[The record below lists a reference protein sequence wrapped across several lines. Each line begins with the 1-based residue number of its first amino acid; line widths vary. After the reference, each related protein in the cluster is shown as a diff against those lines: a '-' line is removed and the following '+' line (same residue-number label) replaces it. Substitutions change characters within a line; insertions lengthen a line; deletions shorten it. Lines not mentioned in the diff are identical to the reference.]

1 MAINVASPD
10 VKSVALTTFSGQ
22 VSNINPVA
30 LPQGSSPDCSDCSF
44 LPSGVF
50 SRACLQKALAT
61 SLGVV
66 TVTYGKS
73 YVDPSGI
80 IRDFYLDSAGN
91 FWMEII
97 APSNL
102 AAAPIVIFT
111 TTPGSSARSI
121 TANGREYVAIH
132 NGLQG
137 ADVPYQL
144 TGLSDGT
151 VQIDRVTQDAPGAPP
166 TVANLI
172 LPPSSVAASGSPTTL
187 TIGSYGIQG
196 ANLDPTGTFYQSIY
210 FWTASSITDVEPGQ
224 SVVISSTMNF
234 NGTFGPI
241 TAVYPSS
248 FQSLIEVSGAYIP
261 AGTPFETSGTVT
273 IQQGALQ
280 RSSNIVTG
288 ATTAPHGL
296 QPGYQVQVTNAIAGP
311 IGTGIAS
318 IVINNENAA
327 GIATVTVNLAFGQ
340 LTHGLVPGLFVA
352 ITGVQGVTVGTSV
365 VSIVRA
371 GNTVTIVFS
380 AGTGLTPGALINISG
395 VVPSSFNAI
404 VQVATVTTTT
414 NTADTITYP
423 QVDIDDTGGGSPQ
436 VNLEWPIPQTA
447 TPTLYE
453 VLSAPTADSFQVQLD
468 YSDATFTTGSVTL
481 AWDGTFPVLSVPT
494 PETFTYQQYG
504 PDATASP
511 VSGDTIMATPVGQ
524 IAPGLRQSVVFFIN
538 RQGGVTGY
546 SPPVSIVTPGG
557 QYLSITNIPIGPPTT
572 VARGI
577 AFTGADGAY
586 FFYIPSPPQVNG
598 QVVGTATQINDNTT
612 TGGVVF
618 DFGDPA
624 LFAALGISIPGNN
637 LANQIVLD
645 GALNFGYYASRL
657 LTIGQRNTVQG
668 LLSMGFDGGYFQ
680 PIPQNAGSFITG
692 TSYVITTVGTTN
704 FVAIGA
710 SANTVGVQFYATG
723 AGSGTGTATPSP
735 TPTGWTYG
743 GTNGRLIPNGGRA
756 SLGAWSINVTP
767 SAHRG
772 VLSQGAYEDP
782 TGAPIIEANTLYSIR
797 VYLQPTV
804 AAADLIFTVALTS
817 ASTSFS
823 TTATISG
830 SLMSTSGS
838 WLDAN
843 FSQATPETIPSDF
856 TLSVYAASSATSLT
870 LLVDELSLIYTQEPT
885 LTGGFGSYVNNP
897 EAFDD
902 VTGDFA
908 PDDDTHQ
915 IMGMF
920 IIRSALYMLT
930 LDPNGRLH
938 ETSQGTTEPAEWI
951 IGEVASNCGLVG
963 VAALTQS
970 QADDSTASGG
980 EEWEAWYSS
989 DGPRIFGGSA
999 PDKIAQEI
1007 QRPSGQAFPGAPP
1020 DLGAFNVAVQLTAW
1034 ALNDPNSK
1042 TLYFGIPVNSAT
1054 APSVIWQMSYL
1065 GLDSAEQIASSPPVH
1080 RALSGKLVTSDLAR
1094 KWSPWQLAMNGAALM
1109 FRQLNVVQPI
1119 LFNGNGFT
1127 PNTSS
1132 TGAYGNVYALN
1143 ADMYTDDDYGQFFP
1157 YYITYAFVDRDQEQQ
1172 LDLGSGLKT
1181 VSYSFTTIAGVGLL
1195 TPQLLYN
1202 FLNKAWSIQGQS
1214 GTGSQYPLSL
1224 FPLGDLEWS
1233 GLMAQGYRFFMRYA
1247 PIPNPAGS
1255 TAKPT
1260 TDVKFSLSS
1269 VSLCLRKKSRGGNV
1283 SGRYIPG
1290 PV

>member
-10 VKSVALTTFSGQ
+10 IKSVALTTFSGLCT
-22 VSNINPVA
+22 NINPVA
-30 LPQGSSPDCSDCSF
+30 LPQGSSPDNSDCSF

-61 SLGVV
+61 SLGNV
-66 TVTYGKS
+66 TVTYSKS

-80 IRDFYLDSAGN
+80 IRNFYLDSAGN
-91 FWMEII
+91 FWMEVI

-102 AAAPIVIFT
+102 AAVPAVIFT

-137 ADVPYQL
+137 ADVPYQI
-144 TGLSDGT
+144 TGLPDGT

-172 LPPSSVAASGSPTTL
+172 LPPSSIAASGSPITL
-187 TIGSYGIQG
+187 TIGSYGIEG
-196 ANLDPTGTFYQSIY
+196 ANLDPTGSFYQSIY
-210 FWTASSITDVEPGQ
+210 FWTATSLSGVEAGQ
-224 SVVISSTMNF
+224 SVVISSTTNF

-241 TAVYPSS
+241 AAVYPGSP
-248 FQSLIEVSGAYIP
+248 QSLVEVSGAYIP

-288 ATTAPHGL
+288 TTTAAHQL
-296 QPGYQVQVTNAIAGP
+296 QPGYQVQITNALAGE

-327 GIATVTVNLAFGQ
+327 GIAAVTVNLASGQ

-352 ITGVQGVTVGTSV
+352 IYGVQGVTVGTSV
-365 VSIVRA
+365 TSIVRA
-371 GNTVTIVFS
+371 GQVVTIVFS
-380 AGTGLTPGALINISG
+380 ASTGLTPRALINVTG
-395 VVPSSFNAI
+395 VTPSSFNAI
-404 VQVATVTTTT
+404 VQVGTVSTTT
-414 NTADTITYP
+414 NTADTITYT
-423 QVDIDDTGGGSPQ
+423 QVDVDATGGGSPQ
-436 VNLEWPIPQTA
+436 VNLQWPIPDTE

-453 VLSAPTADSFQVQLD
+453 VLSAPTATSFQVQLN
-468 YSDATFTTGSVTL
+468 YSDATFTTGSVSL
-481 AWDGTFPVLSVPT
+481 AWDGTFPVLSVPG
-494 PETFTYQQYG
+494 PDTFTYQQYG

-511 VSGDTIMATPVGQ
+511 VSGGTIMATPVGQ
-524 IAPGLRQSVVFFIN
+524 IAPGLRQAVVFFIN

-546 SPPVSIVTPGG
+546 SPPFNIVTPGG
-557 QYLSITNIPIGPPTT
+557 QYLSVTNIPIGPPNT
-572 VARGI
+572 VARAI

-598 QVVGTATQINDNTT
+598 QIVGTATQINDNVTT
-612 TGGVVF
+612 SAVF
-618 DFGDPA
+618 DFGDPT

-657 LTIGQRNTVQG
+657 LTIGQRNIVQS

-680 PIPQNAGSFITG
+680 PIAQNAGSFVTG
-692 TSYVITTVGTTN
+692 ASYVIATVGTTN

-723 AGSGTGTATPSP
+723 AGFGTGTATPSP
-735 TPTGWTYG
+735 IPTGWTYG

-756 SLGAWSINVTP
+756 SMGAWSINVVP
-767 SAHRG
+767 SGHCG
-772 VLSQGAYEDP
+772 VLSQDAYEDS

-804 AAADLIFTVALTS
+804 AAADLTFTVALTS
-817 ASTSFS
+817 AGTGFS
-823 TTATISG
+823 ATATISG

-838 WLDAN
+838 WLQAN
-843 FSQATPETIPSDF
+843 FSQAIPGTIPSDF
-856 TLSVYAASSATSLT
+856 TLSVYAASSATPLT

-897 EAFDD
+897 EAFDG
-902 VTGDFA
+902 VTGVFA

-915 IMGMF
+915 LMGMF

-938 ETSQGTTEPAEWI
+938 ETSQGTTEPAEWV

-980 EEWEAWYSS
+980 EEWESWYSS

-1007 QRPSGQAFPGAPP
+1007 QRPAGQAFPGAPP
-1020 DLGAFNVAVQLTAW
+1020 DLGAFNIAAQLTAW
-1034 ALNDPNSK
+1034 ALNDPQSK
-1042 TLYFGIPVNSAT
+1042 TLYFGIPTNTAT

-1065 GLDSAEQIASSPPVH
+1065 GMDSAEQIANSPPVH
-1080 RALSGKLVTSDLAR
+1080 RSLSGKLVTSDLAR
-1094 KWSPWQLAMNGAALM
+1094 KWSPWQRAMNGAALM
-1109 FRQLNVVQPI
+1109 FRQANVVQPVF
-1119 LFNGNGFT
+1119 FNGNGLT

-1132 TGAYGNVYALN
+1132 TGAYGNVYVLN
-1143 ADMYTDDDYGQFFP
+1143 AGMYTDDDYGQFFP
-1157 YYITYAFVDRDQEQQ
+1157 YYVTYAFVDRDQEQQ
-1172 LDLGSGLKT
+1172 LDLGGGLKT
-1181 VSYSFTTIAGVGLL
+1181 VAYSFTTIAGVGLL

-1202 FLNKAWSIQGQS
+1202 FLNQAWSIAGQS

-1224 FPLGDLEWS
+1224 FPPGDLEWS
-1233 GLMAQGYRFFMRYA
+1233 GLQAQGYRFFFKVA

-1255 TAKPT
+1255 TANPT

-1269 VSLCLRKKSRGGNV
+1269 FTLCLRKKSRGGSV
-1283 SGRYIPG
+1283 TGRYISG

>member
-1 MAINVASPD
+1 MAINIASPD
-10 VKSVALTTFSGQ
+10 VKSVALTTFSGA
-22 VSNINPVA
+22 VTNINPVA
-30 LPQGSSPDCSDCSF
+30 LPQGSSPDNSDCAF

-50 SRACLQKALAT
+50 SRACLQKVLAT

-66 TVTYGKS
+66 TVVYGKS

-80 IRDFYLDSAGN
+80 IRDFYLDSVGN

-97 APSNL
+97 SPSNL
-102 AAAPIVIFT
+102 AAAPTVIFT
-111 TTPGSSARSI
+111 TTPGASARSI

-137 ADVPYQL
+137 ADIPYQL
-144 TGLSDGT
+144 TGLPDGT

-172 LPPSSVAASGSPTTL
+172 LPPSSVAGSASPIVL
-187 TIGSYGIQG
+187 TIGSFGIQG

-210 FWTASSITDVEPGQ
+210 FWTATSITGVEPGQ
-224 SVVISSTMNF
+224 SVVISSTTNF

-241 TAVYPSS
+241 TAVYPSLD
-248 FQSLIEVSGAYIP
+248 QSLIEVSGAYIP
-261 AGTPFETSGTVT
+261 AGTSFETSGTVT
-273 IQQGALQ
+273 IEQGALQ

-296 QPGYQVQVTNAIAGP
+296 LPGYQVQITNAIAGQ
-311 IGTGIAS
+311 IGTGVAS

-327 GIATVTVNLAFGQ
+327 GIATVTVNLASGQ

-352 ITGVQGVTVGTSV
+352 ITGVQGVAVGTSV
-365 VSIVRA
+365 SSIIRA
-371 GNTVTIVFS
+371 GQIVTVVFS
-380 AGTGLTPGALINISG
+380 AGTGLAPDAIITVSGAT
-395 VVPSSFNAI
+395 PSSFNTTTRI
-404 VQVATVTTTT
+404 LTVTTGT
-414 NTADTITYP
+414 NTGDTITYT
-423 QVDIDDTGGGSPQ
+423 QVDVDATGSGAT
-436 VNLEWPIPQTA
+436 VNVEWPIPETA
-447 TPTLYE
+447 TPDLYE
-453 VLSAPTADSFQVQLD
+453 VLTAPTATSFQVQLN
-468 YSDATFTTGSVTL
+468 YPDATFTTGTVTL
-481 AWDGTFPVLSVPT
+481 AWDGTFDVLSVPT
-494 PETFTYQQYG
+494 PQTFTYQQYG

-511 VSGDTIMATPVGQ
+511 ISGGTIMATPIGQ
-524 IAPGLRQSVVFFIN
+524 IAPGLRQAVVFFIN

-546 SPPVSIVTPGG
+546 SPPLTIVTPGG
-557 QYLSITNIPIGPPTT
+557 QYLSVTNIPIGPPTT
-572 VARGI
+572 VARVI

-598 QVVGTATQINDNTT
+598 QVVGTATQINDNVTT
-612 TGGVVF
+612 NAVF

-624 LFAALGISIPGNN
+624 LFAAIGISIPGNN

-645 GALNFGYYASRL
+645 GALNFGYYGSRL
-657 LTIGQRNTVQG
+657 LTIGQRNTVQS
-668 LLSMGFDGGYFQ
+668 LLNMGFDGGYFQ
-680 PIPQNAGSFITG
+680 PIAQNAGSFVTG
-692 TSYVITTVGTTN
+692 ASYVITTVGTTN

-710 SANTVGVQFYATG
+710 SASTVGIQFYATG

-743 GTNGRLIPNGGRA
+743 GANGRLIPNGGRA
-756 SLGAWSINVTP
+756 SMGAWSINVVP
-767 SAHRG
+767 SAHCG

-782 TGAPIIEANTLYSIR
+782 TGAPIIDGDTLYSIR

-804 AAADLIFTVALTS
+804 AATDLTFTVALTS

-823 TTATISG
+823 ATATISG
-830 SLMSTSGS
+830 SVMNSAGS
-838 WLDAN
+838 WLRAN
-843 FSQATPETIPSDF
+843 FSQRTPTTIPSDF

-870 LLVDELSLIYTQEPT
+870 LLVDELSLIYEEEPT
-885 LTGGFGSYVNNP
+885 LTSGYGSYVNNP
-897 EAFDD
+897 EAFDG
-902 VTGDFA
+902 VTGVFG

-915 IMGMF
+915 LMGMF

-938 ETSQGTTEPAEWI
+938 ETSQGDTEPAEWV

-980 EEWEAWYSS
+980 EEWESWYSS
-989 DGPRIFGGSA
+989 DGPRIFGGST

-1007 QRPSGQAFPGAPP
+1007 QRPAGQAFPGAPQ
-1020 DLGAFNVAVQLTAW
+1020 DLGALNVAAQLTVW
-1034 ALNDPNSK
+1034 ALNDPQSK
-1042 TLYFGIPVNSAT
+1042 TLYFGIPANTAT
-1054 APSVIWQMSYL
+1054 APSVIWQMSYV
-1065 GLDSAEQIASSPPVH
+1065 GMDSAEQIANSPPVH

-1094 KWSPWQLAMNGAALM
+1094 KWSPWQRAMNGAALM
-1109 FRQLNVVQPI
+1109 FRQANVVQPVF
-1119 LFNGNGFT
+1119 FNGNGLT
-1127 PNTSS
+1127 PNMSS
-1132 TGAYGNVYALN
+1132 TGAYGNVYILN
-1143 ADMYTDDDYGQFFP
+1143 AGMYTDDDYGQFSP
-1157 YYITYAFVDRDQEQQ
+1157 YYTTYAFVDRDTEQQ
-1172 LDLGSGLKT
+1172 MDLGGGLKT

-1202 FLNKAWSIQGQS
+1202 FLNQPWSIQGQT
-1214 GTGSQYPLSL
+1214 GTESQYPLSL
-1224 FPLGDLEWS
+1224 FPPGDLEWS

-1260 TDVKFSLSS
+1260 TDVKFSLSNFT
-1269 VSLCLRKKSRGGNV
+1269 LCLRKKSRGGSV
-1283 SGRYIPG
+1283 SGRYNSG

>member
-10 VKSVALTTFSGQ
+10 VKSVALTTFSGLCT
-22 VSNINPVA
+22 NINPVA
-30 LPQGSSPDCSDCSF
+30 LPQGSSPDNSDCSF

-50 SRACLQKALAT
+50 SRACLQKAFAS
-61 SLGVV
+61 SLGVF
-66 TVTYGKS
+66 TFTYGKS

-80 IRDFYLDSAGN
+80 IRDFWLDSTGQ

-97 APSNL
+97 SPSNL
-102 AAAPIVIFT
+102 AAAPTVIFT
-111 TTPGSSARSI
+111 TTPGSYARSI

-137 ADVPYQL
+137 ADIPYQI
-144 TGLSDGT
+144 TGLPDGT

-172 LPPSSVAASGSPTTL
+172 LPPSSVAASGSPIAL

-210 FWTASSITDVEPGQ
+210 FWTSSSISGVEVGQ
-224 SVVISSTMNF
+224 SVVISGTTNF

-241 TAVYPSS
+241 TAVYPGA
-248 FQSLIEVSGAYIP
+248 QNLVEVSGAYIP

-288 ATTAPHGL
+288 ATTSPHGL
-296 QPGYQVQVTNAIAGP
+296 QQGYQVQITNALAGP
-311 IGTGIAS
+311 IGTGVSS

-327 GIATVTVNLAFGQ
+327 GIATVTVNLATGQ
-340 LTHGLVPGLFVA
+340 LTHGLIPGLFVA
-352 ITGVQGVTVGTSV
+352 IFGVQGVTVGTSV
-365 VSIVRA
+365 TSIIRA
-371 GNTVTIVFS
+371 GQVVTVVFS
-380 AGTGLTPGALINISG
+380 AGTGLTPGALINVSG
-395 VVPSSFNAI
+395 VTPSSFNAI

-423 QVDIDDTGGGSPQ
+423 QVDVDATGGGSPQ
-436 VNLEWPIPQTA
+436 VDLEWPIPQTA

-453 VLSAPTADSFQVQLD
+453 VLSAPTATSFQVQLD
-468 YSDATFTTGSVTL
+468 YSDATFTTGSVSL
-481 AWDGTFPVLSVPT
+481 AWDGTFDVLSVPT

-504 PDATASP
+504 PDASASP
-511 VSGDTIMATPVGQ
+511 IGGGTIMATPVGQ
-524 IAPGLRQSVVFFIN
+524 IAPGQRQAVVFFIN

-546 SPPVSIVTPGG
+546 SPPLSLVTPGG
-557 QYLSITNIPIGPPTT
+557 QYLSVTNIPVGPPNT
-572 VARGI
+572 VARVV

-598 QVVGTATQINDNTT
+598 QVVGTATQINDNVTT
-612 TGGVVF
+612 SAVF
-618 DFGDPA
+618 DFGDPT
-624 LFAALGISIPGNN
+624 LFAAIGISIPGNN

-657 LTIGQRNTVQG
+657 LTIGQRNTVQS
-668 LLSMGFDGGYFQ
+668 LLNMGFDGGYFQ
-680 PIPQNAGSFITG
+680 PIPQNAGSFVVG
-692 TSYVITTVGTTN
+692 ASYVITSVGSTN
-704 FVAIGA
+704 FVPIGA
-710 SANTVGVQFYATG
+710 SANTVGVRFYATG

-735 TPTGWTYG
+735 TPTGWAYG

-767 SAHRG
+767 SAHCG
-772 VLSQGAYEDP
+772 VLSQSAYEDP
-782 TGAPIIEANTLYSIR
+782 TGAPIIEGNTLYTIR

-804 AAADLIFTVALTS
+804 AAADLAFTAALTS
-817 ASTSFS
+817 SSTGFS
-823 TTATISG
+823 STATISG
-830 SLMSTSGS
+830 SLMNTAGS
-838 WLDAN
+838 WLQAN
-843 FSQATPETIPSDF
+843 FSQRTPTAVPSDL
-856 TLSVYAASSATSLT
+856 TLSVYASSSATPLT
-870 LLVDELSLIYTQEPT
+870 LLVDELSLIYEAQPT

-897 EAFDD
+897 EAFDG
-902 VTGDFA
+902 VTGLFA

-915 IMGMF
+915 LMGMF

-938 ETSQGTTEPAEWI
+938 ETSQGDTEPAEWI

-980 EEWEAWYSS
+980 EEWESWYSS
-989 DGPRIFGGSA
+989 DGPRIFGGST

-1007 QRPSGQAFPGAPP
+1007 QRPAGQAFPGAPP
-1020 DLGAFNVAVQLTAW
+1020 DLGAVNVAAQLTTW

-1042 TLYFGIPVNSAT
+1042 TLYFGVPANSAT

-1065 GLDSAEQIASSPPVH
+1065 GMDSAEQIANSPPVH

-1094 KWSPWQLAMNGAALM
+1094 KWSPWQRAMNGAALM
-1109 FRQLNVVQPI
+1109 FRQPNVVQPVF
-1119 LFNGNGFT
+1119 FNGNGLT
-1127 PNTSS
+1127 PNTSAAA
-1132 TGAYGNVYALN
+1132 AYGNVYILN
-1143 ADMYTDDDYGQFFP
+1143 ANMYTDDDYGQFSP
-1157 YYITYAFVDRDQEQQ
+1157 YYTTYAFVDRDQEQQ
-1172 LDLGSGLKT
+1172 LDLGGGLKT

-1202 FLNKAWSIQGQS
+1202 FLNQPWSIQGQS

-1224 FPLGDLEWS
+1224 LPTGDLEWS
-1233 GLMAQGYRFFMRYA
+1233 GLMAQGYRFFYKVA

-1269 VSLCLRKKSRGGNV
+1269 FTLCLRKKSRGGSV
-1283 SGRYIPG
+1283 SGRYVPG